1 MLTERYSFSVF
12 ERCPNTAAAPW
23 CGHCKAIFPKW
34 EKAATA
40 TKGIV
45 TMAKVD
51 AVSHSVEFYKRM
63 LYRLSLPLCVCRGW
77 LVCFFPLV
85 DAFALTYPARV
96 SCLLAICSI

>member
-51 AVSHSVEFYKRM
+51 AVSHSVWNSIKECSTVY
-63 LYRLSLPLCVCRGW
+63 LSLSACAGVGWCVSFHSW
-77 LVCFFPLV
+77 MSLP
-85 DAFALTYPARV
+85 
-96 SCLLAICSI
+96 

>member
-51 AVSHSVEFYKRM
+51 AVSHSV
-63 LYRLSLPLCVCRGW
+63 
-77 LVCFFPLV
+77 
-85 DAFALTYPARV
+85 
-96 SCLLAICSI
+96 